1 MSLAPPSA
9 AHHQY
14 LRKYNIKVITFRG
27 EAIDVS
33 ELRCTFSMDKKIIG
47 LYQSAEI
54 NIYNLHPETE
64 TDILLNGQY
73 VILEAGYENGAYGV
87 IFEGYIYQPIRGKED
102 DAVTTFLRLVCIDGY
117 YASAMGICN
126 ITLAAGQDGLSIA
139 KQVCRASSIP
149 FDLESDVL
157 SQQKTTRGK
166 TISGN
171 PIDILRNIA
180 INNNAAFYFNHG
192 KARISTLS
200 KAPPQVVQTLNA
212 QTGLVGMPHQTDEG
226 INLKCLINPNLDLD
240 SWVKLDNQS
249 IIQNQLGFGVPQT
262 LLDMDGLYRIIA
274 IEATGDTRGQ
284 EWYFDITA
292 INQLSSLPS
301 MFTSPSQSGF

>member
-1 MSLAPPSA
+1 
-9 AHHQY
+9 
-14 LRKYNIKVITFRG
+14 
-27 EAIDVS
+27 
-33 ELRCTFSMDKKIIG
+33 
-47 LYQSAEI
+47 
-54 NIYNLHPETE
+54 
-64 TDILLNGQY
+64 
-73 VILEAGYENGAYGV
+73 
-87 IFEGYIYQPIRGKED
+87 
-102 DAVTTFLRLVCIDGY
+102 
-117 YASAMGICN
+117 
-126 ITLAAGQDGLSIA
+126 
-139 KQVCRASSIP
+139 
-149 FDLESDVL
+149 
-157 SQQKTTRGK
+157 
-166 TISGN
+166 
-171 PIDILRNIA
+171 
-180 INNNAAFYFNHG
+180 
-192 KARISTLS
+192 
-200 KAPPQVVQTLNA
+200 LNA